1 MAHVLS
7 MGDTFIISGL
17 RERRSAVAG
26 RIVDLR
32 REVEKLK
39 ADLFHIDKVLR
50 LYDVQPGEIPTKGR
64 VSPRSV
70 YFERNEV
77 SRRCRDMLREKGTIK
92 ADDLTVKTMLDKGL
106 DPADRKMRTDFS
118 RRFLVTLH
126 DLWKAGA
133 VEKIGNGRGVV
144 WKLKNQVMAP

>member
-1 MAHVLS
+1 
-7 MGDTFIISGL
+7 MGDTYIISGL
-17 RERRSAVAG
+17 REKRSAVAG
-26 RIVDLR
+26 KIVQLR
-32 REVEKLK
+32 RELEKLK

-50 LYDVQPGEIPTKGR
+50 LYDVEPQNIPTKGR

-92 ADDLTVKTMLDKGL
+92 ADDLTVRAMLDKGL
-106 DPADRKMRTDFS
+106 DPKDRKTRTDFS

-126 DLWKAGA
+126 DLRKAGE
-133 VEKIGNGRGVV
+133 VEKIRQGRGVIWRV
-144 WKLKNQVMAP
+144 KGQPPLIP